1 MPPAIAAVVMAL
13 AVAVYGHGN
22 LKRSVAAKDD
32 CAYYSQ
38 ACIDTARTCVNG
50 NTGACGTYS
59 ASAVLPLLQ
68 LRFPATV
75 SVVCTEKSWY
85 SDTRWP
91 RRDRR
96 SMPSLAHVGVQ
107 VQCPRD
113 L

>member
-50 NTGACGTYS
+50 NTGACGTFS
-59 ASAVLPLLQ
+59 ASAVLPLHDAAALPRHCVCG
-68 LRFPATV
+68 LYREI
-75 SVVCTEKSWY
+75 VVF
-85 SDTRWP
+85 
-91 RRDRR
+91 
-96 SMPSLAHVGVQ
+96 
-107 VQCPRD
+107 
-113 L
+113 